1 MHLLGSLCVP
11 VRSGLG
17 EQSCLGGDFVFVS
30 GQAAIAGL
38 EGSGDIVSVSCTENE
53 IFLLKGD
60 RNIIRISSRPEGL
73 ASIGLYWKYRYCVC
87 AVAVFIYNT
96 DHFAK

>member
-1 MHLLGSLCVP
+1 MAERGPRLACLGPHTCSRSHLLPLPG
-11 VRSGLG
+11 
-17 EQSCLGGDFVFVS
+17 FVIVFFFF
-30 GQAAIAGL
+30 GQATIAGL

-73 ASIGLYWKYRYCVC
+73 ASIGLYLL
-87 AVAVFIYNT
+87 
-96 DHFAK
+96 

>member
-1 MHLLGSLCVP
+1 MLML
-11 VRSGLG
+11 RSVTVAWFRDCFCFLF
-17 EQSCLGGDFVFVS
+17 LFF
-30 GQAAIAGL
+30 GQATIAGL

-73 ASIGLYWKYRYCVC
+73 ASIGLYYKC
-87 AVAVFIYNT
+87 AVCVIADCNL
-96 DHFAK
+96 